1 MKRENRMAWGTVTL
15 AAVNVII
22 YLWLSFGGATE
33 DAGYMLEHG
42 AMYVPYILEQ
52 GKYSCLLTS
61 MFLHFGFRHLIN
73 NMFMLLVIG
82 SNLEPEMG
90 TARFLITYMASG
102 LAGNVLSG
110 FLDYRTGEYTVSAGA
125 SGAIFGLIGA
135 LLYVVIRNQG
145 NVRNISGRGMVVMV
159 VLSLYFGFASTG
171 VDNAAH
177 VGGLVAGFFLAVLL
191 YRKKDREYGRTV

>member
-1 MKRENRMAWGTVTL
+1 MAWGTVML

-145 NVRNISGRGMVVMV
+145 NVRNISGRGIVVMV

-177 VGGLVAGFFLAVLL
+177 VGGLAAGFFLAVLL

>member
-1 MKRENRMAWGTVTL
+1 MAWGTVTL

-135 LLYVVIRNQG
+135 LLYVVIRNQR

-177 VGGLVAGFFLAVLL
+177 VGGLAAGFFLAVLL

>member
-1 MKRENRMAWGTVTL
+1 MAWGTVML

-177 VGGLVAGFFLAVLL
+177 VGGLAAGFFLAVLL

>member
-1 MKRENRMAWGTVTL
+1 MAWGTVTL

-145 NVRNISGRGMVVMV
+145 NARNISGRGMVVMV

-177 VGGLVAGFFLAVLL
+177 VGGLAAGFFLAVLL

>member
-110 FLDYRTGEYTVSAGA
+110 FLDYRTGEYTVSVGA

-177 VGGLVAGFFLAVLL
+177 VGGLAAGFFLAVLL

>member
-1 MKRENRMAWGTVTL
+1 MAWGTVTL

-110 FLDYRTGEYTVSAGA
+110 FLDCRTGEYTVSAGA

-177 VGGLVAGFFLAVLL
+177 VGGLAAGFFLAVLL

>member
-177 VGGLVAGFFLAVLL
+177 VGGLAAGFFLAVLL

>member
-1 MKRENRMAWGTVTL
+1 MAWGTVTL

-177 VGGLVAGFFLAVLL
+177 VGGLAAGFFLAVLL

>member
-1 MKRENRMAWGTVTL
+1 MKRENRMAWGTVML

-177 VGGLVAGFFLAVLL
+177 VGGLAAGFFLAVLL